1 MNSCPCC
8 SHQLL
13 RHIRQRNVYWFC
25 SHCRQEMPNFEYSS
39 QKVRALSS
47 QVVRKPTRA
56 SMAIL
61 QGKLPIE
68 AVEVKT
74 GVAVKV

>member
-39 QKVRALSS
+39 NKARALSP
-47 QVVRKPTRA
+47 QLARKPRP
-56 SMAIL
+56 SLDISPV
-61 QGKLPIE
+61 KLPIE
-68 AVEVKT
+68 AVELKT